1 MFSSHITTFAA
12 ITVAA
17 GALGLTAAG
26 TASAS
31 PVAPLAPASPVAPLA
46 PALDST
52 DVTFL
57 DSIYAEGISYPS
69 DVHAIDDAFLVCDY
83 LAAGRNGTDISTEIM
98 VNSDLSPHQ
107 AATIVVE
114 ASAAYCPRYFDQV
127 VA

>member
-1 MFSSHITTFAA
+1 MFSSRITTLAA

-31 PVAPLAPASPVAPLA
+31 PLAPLAPASPVAPLA

>member
-1 MFSSHITTFAA
+1 MNSRRITTFAA
-12 ITVAA
+12 ITVTA
-17 GALGLTAAG
+17 GALSLAATG
-26 TASAS
+26 TASAL
-31 PVAPLAPASPVAPLA
+31 PFA

-107 AATIVVE
+107 TATIVVE

>member
-1 MFSSHITTFAA
+1 MNSRRITTFAA
-12 ITVAA
+12 ITVTA
-17 GALGLTAAG
+17 GALSLAAAG
-26 TASAS
+26 TASAL

>member
-1 MFSSHITTFAA
+1 MFSSRITTFVAV
-12 ITVAA
+12 TVTA
-17 GALGLTAAG
+17 GALGLAAAG
-26 TASAS
+26 TASAF

>member
-1 MFSSHITTFAA
+1 MNSSRITTFAA
-12 ITVAA
+12 ITVTA
-17 GALGLTAAG
+17 GALSLAAAG
-26 TASAS
+26 TASAL
-31 PVAPLAPASPVAPLA
+31 PAAPASPVAPLA

>member
-1 MFSSHITTFAA
+1 MFSSRITTFAA
-12 ITVAA
+12 ITVTA
-17 GALGLTAAG
+17 GALSLAATG
-26 TASAS
+26 TASAL
-31 PVAPLAPASPVAPLA
+31 PLAPLA

-114 ASAAYCPRYFDQV
+114 ASAAYCPHYFDQV

>member
-1 MFSSHITTFAA
+1 MFSSRITTFAA

-31 PVAPLAPASPVAPLA
+31 PLAPLA